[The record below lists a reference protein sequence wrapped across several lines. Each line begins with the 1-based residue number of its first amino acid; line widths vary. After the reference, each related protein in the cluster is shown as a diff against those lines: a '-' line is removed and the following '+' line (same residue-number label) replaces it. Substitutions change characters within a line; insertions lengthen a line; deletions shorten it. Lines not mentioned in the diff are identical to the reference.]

1 MSQHPRLLE
10 VSYCDENP
18 VNLVVINILSKGQ
31 PLVSSSGSLKVNQ
44 FADSAEMVAVDRKC
58 NSQRKQLRSA
68 KKSPEQN
75 LPILES
81 LFAKNT

>member
-1 MSQHPRLLE
+1 
-10 VSYCDENP
+10 
-18 VNLVVINILSKGQ
+18 VNIVVVNIFDKGQ
-31 PLVSSSGSLKVNQ
+31 PLVSSSGSLIVNR

-68 KKSPEQN
+68 EKSPEQN

-81 LFAKNT
+81 LFTKNT